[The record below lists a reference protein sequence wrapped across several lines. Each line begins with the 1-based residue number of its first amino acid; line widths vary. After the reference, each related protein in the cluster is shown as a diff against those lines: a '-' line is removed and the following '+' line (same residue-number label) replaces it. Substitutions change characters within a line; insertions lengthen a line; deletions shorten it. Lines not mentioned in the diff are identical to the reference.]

1 MSREI
6 KENVDLLV
14 NLEKKG
20 SKEVKVSKET
30 WEKKVIEE
38 FLVH

>member
-14 NLEKKG
+14 NLDKKE

>member
-1 MSREI
+1 MAREI

-14 NLEKKG
+14 NLDKKE
-20 SKEVKVSKET
+20 SKEVKVSKEI